1 MMSIIY
7 NLVKYKIFGT
17 LSLFLG
23 SLYLIINSSN
33 ELTKLQNYLWAI
45 IILVLALIQ
54 SYDNFILMWTEPAKP
69 KEIKKENKKENEP
82 LIREE
87 FPVIKQR
94 TKEMKSLNSE
104 LKVLKGGQK
113 KELFFEFR
121 NEVNDMLNNLEIKNK
136 I

>member
-7 NLVKYKIFGT
+7 NLVKYKIFGA

-104 LKVLKGGQK
+104 LKVLKGRQK
-113 KELFFEFR
+113 KELFFEYK
-121 NEVNDMLNNLEIKNK
+121 NEVNNMLNNLEINNK

>member
-1 MMSIIY
+1 MSIIY
-7 NLVKYKIFGT
+7 NLIKYKIFGT

-33 ELTKLQNYLWAI
+33 KLTKLQNYLWAI

-69 KEIKKENKKENEP
+69 KEIKKKNKKENEP

-104 LKVLKGGQK
+104 LKVLKGRQK
-113 KELFFEFR
+113 KELFFEYK
-121 NEVNDMLNNLEIKNK
+121 NEVNNMLNNLEINNK

>member
-1 MMSIIY
+1 MSIIY

>member
-7 NLVKYKIFGT
+7 NLVKYKIFGA

-33 ELTKLQNYLWAI
+33 KLTKLQNYLWAI

-104 LKVLKGGQK
+104 LKVLKGRQK
-113 KELFFEFR
+113 KELFFEYK
-121 NEVNDMLNNLEIKNK
+121 NEVNNMLNNLEINNK